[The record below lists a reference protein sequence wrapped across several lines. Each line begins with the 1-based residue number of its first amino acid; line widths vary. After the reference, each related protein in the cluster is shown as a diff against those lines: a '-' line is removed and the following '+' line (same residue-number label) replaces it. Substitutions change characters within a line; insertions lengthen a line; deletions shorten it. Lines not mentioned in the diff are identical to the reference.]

1 MAHFLMTEAQSEP
14 VLIICQS
21 RLAVPVEIE
30 VKNFLLSICVFV
42 VFIFILF
49 SGLNYLLLKHWIL
62 TRTRPHYLNLPGS
75 QIRIIF
81 IFVFCVC
88 LWLYSSYGHP
98 VCTSQRQAEPVL
110 IIREIRL
117 TLSFAAQA
125 GSSDEN
131 LSAHFLLHPAG
142 GCVGCCFGLDSIF
155 V

>member
-1 MAHFLMTEAQSEP
+1 MAHFLMAEAQSEP

-21 RLAVPVEIE
+21 RLAVQVEIE
-30 VKNFLLSICVFV
+30 VNNFLCQFLFLLCLSLFCSV
-42 VFIFILF
+42 VHTVYF
-49 SGLNYLLLKHWIL
+49 KHGIL
-62 TRTRPHYLNLPGS
+62 TRTRHHYLNLPGS

-88 LWLYSSYGHP
+88 LWLYSSYGHT

-125 GSSDEN
+125 CSSDEN

-142 GCVGCCFGLDSIF
+142 GCVGCCSGLDSIF